1 MLYLSSH
8 QILTFQNF
16 ITEIDKSVNPVWFL
30 VVFSWAVKVVV
41 TAHLN
46 SPTDKCRT
54 GEEGR
59 KARMWHVCAS
69 ENRASILIPTKGVR
83 LSP

>member
-46 SPTDKCRT
+46 SPTTSAELVKK
-54 GEEGR
+54 EG
-59 KARMWHVCAS
+59 KLGCGMFVPQKI
-69 ENRASILIPTKGVR
+69 ELPF
-83 LSP
+83 